1 MQYCSSPYC
10 TLLSLPDTSTT
21 GCHFPFG
28 SASSFF
34 LTLFLHSSSL
44 AVLTPTDL
52 GEFILKCQFFLPFNA
67 VHGVLKA
74 RMLKWLAISFSNGP
88 PLSDFSTMTC
98 PSWVALHSMAHS
110 SIELHKPLYH
120 HKAVIPEG
128 EFIIYLL
135 LNITKLIFYFMDPT
149 SVALRECLFW

>member
-1 MQYCSSPYC
+1 MTPEDEPPRLEGVHYV
-10 TLLSLPDTSTT
+10 T
-21 GCHFPFG
+21 G
-28 SASSFF
+28 
-34 LTLFLHSSSL
+34 
-44 AVLTPTDL
+44 
-52 GEFILKCQFFLPFNA
+52 EEW
-67 VHGVLKA
+67 
-74 RMLKWLAISFSNGP
+74 RAITN
-88 PLSDFSTMTC
+88 
-98 PSWVALHSMAHS
+98 S